1 MDMQTGW
8 NENRALLRGT
18 AAAEPVLSHETHGVV
33 YETFPSPSGGCPAR
47 RTGSM
52 SWSLGPC
59 WSSGP

>member
-33 YETFPSPSGGCPAR
+33 YETFP
-47 RTGSM
+47 
-52 SWSLGPC
+52 LGPC

>member
-33 YETFPSPSGGCPAR
+33 VRDLSPRRPAAVRLGGPGQCP
-47 RTGSM
+47 
-52 SWSLGPC
+52 GP
-59 WSSGP
+59 

>member
-18 AAAEPVLSHETHGVV
+18 AAAEPVLSHETHGV
-33 YETFPSPSGGCPAR
+33 CPAR

>member
-33 YETFPSPSGGCPAR
+33 YETFPLAVRRCPAR
-47 RTGSM
+47 RPGQCP
-52 SWSLGPC
+52 GP
-59 WSSGP
+59 